1 MPPVTLTHRL
11 TPSYSPVWCPSPPHP
26 LLLHPT
32 QKPLIT
38 SRVLDMVHF
47 DELPGGQN
55 AIIAV
60 MSFTGYDIEDATI
73 LNKASLDRGFGRCM
87 VTRKHVAHVKK
98 YTNGTCDRIVG
109 PPADAGFGVKAARC
123 VVVCAGVVACRGC
136 CWDGVCCPPPPF
148 APSPPRPLSEHARMR
163 VPCELPPSP
172 SRAHAHSTLPHGTC
186 CLPCCAGMNLPFP
199 CVPRARLRVFAQGGD
214 CGR

>member
-1 MPPVTLTHRL
+1 M
-11 TPSYSPVWCPSPPHP
+11 
-26 LLLHPT
+26 
-32 QKPLIT
+32 IT

-109 PPADAGFGVKAARC
+109 PPADAGFGVRAVRC
-123 VVVCAGVVACRGC
+123 VLITASGCVCWRGVGGGVCGVWVWVGVWGVWVVGVVVGWVWVWGAGC
-136 CWDGVCCPPPPF
+136 GVVG
-148 APSPPRPLSEHARMR
+148 AALALIV
-163 VPCELPPSP
+163 VPI
-172 SRAHAHSTLPHGTC
+172 
-186 CLPCCAGMNLPFP
+186 
-199 CVPRARLRVFAQGGD
+199 VRL
-214 CGR
+214 